1 MTNKR
6 QELCDMVSQ
15 ADGEK
20 QLLMM
25 GVMFLFV
32 SKKKAANEAFNSI
45 IIPAMDDGTFSCDTL
60 REALRKAEEV
70 EPWAKES
77 GYSEYCSA

>member
-6 QELCDMVSQ
+6 QELCGMISQ
-15 ADGEK
+15 VDGEK

-25 GVMFLFV
+25 GVMFLFA

-45 IIPAMDDGTFSCDTL
+45 IIPAMDDGTFSSDTL
-60 REALRKAEEV
+60 REALKKAEEV

-77 GYSEYCSA
+77 GYLEYCSA